1 MELMQ
6 IEINTIY
13 IEVDKLLK
21 LANIASSG
29 GEAHMLITEGLVQLN
44 GQTISEKRK
53 KIYPGS
59 IIIINNNYKIT
70 VIKEHEA

>member
-1 MELMQ
+1 MQ